1 MLFVAPLLLSLLHA
15 PAVLRRS
22 AAPTAGAA
30 AVGAYSPAAAAHPRS
45 PAPRMQFF
53 AKVKEINEANKMKT
67 VTKGAPPRVRGKRL
81 PADIVEVTQRF
92 KKEYT
97 RQQLEQLWGAL
108 VAAYGSEALA
118 REAVFSNPQIINPSY
133 TFCNTLLLSKDVLFE
148 MMGKE
153 EALDVMLK
161 NPAVL
166 QCGPSL
172 DTLGP
177 DEIKGFANIRG
188 LGNKIPESA
197 RLGLISF
204 TIGAALF
211 PVIATLLGFED
222 AASVAFAKPLVGIFF
237 SVLIEGSRII
247 IVGTIAKAKLAGDER
262 IERAQANEARRMGG
276 KKSTGRA
283 AAPARAR

>member
-1 MLFVAPLLLSLLHA
+1 
-15 PAVLRRS
+15 
-22 AAPTAGAA
+22 
-30 AVGAYSPAAAAHPRS
+30 
-45 PAPRMQFF
+45 
-53 AKVKEINEANKMKT
+53 
-67 VTKGAPPRVRGKRL
+67 
-81 PADIVEVTQRF
+81 
-92 KKEYT
+92 
-97 RQQLEQLWGAL
+97 
-108 VAAYGSEALA
+108 
-118 REAVFSNPQIINPSY
+118 
-133 TFCNTLLLSKDVLFE
+133 
-148 MMGKE
+148 MGKE

-166 QCGPSL
+166 QARLTETGWDWPRLAETAGRAEVDRLPQTLDTPRIAFVAAAQCGPSL

>member
-1 MLFVAPLLLSLLHA
+1 
-15 PAVLRRS
+15 
-22 AAPTAGAA
+22 
-30 AVGAYSPAAAAHPRS
+30 
-45 PAPRMQFF
+45 
-53 AKVKEINEANKMKT
+53 
-67 VTKGAPPRVRGKRL
+67 
-81 PADIVEVTQRF
+81 
-92 KKEYT
+92 
-97 RQQLEQLWGAL
+97 
-108 VAAYGSEALA
+108 
-118 REAVFSNPQIINPSY
+118 
-133 TFCNTLLLSKDVLFE
+133 
-148 MMGKE
+148 MGKE

-166 QCGPSL
+166 QARLTETGWDWPRLAETAGRGEVDRLPQTLDTPRIAFVAAAQCGPSL

-237 SVLIEGSRII
+237 SVLIEAPFFALPM
-247 IVGTIAKAKLAGDER
+247 VGTESHVPSVSSPPKMLFTILATEKRKA
-262 IERAQANEARRMGG
+262 M
-276 KKSTGRA
+276 
-283 AAPARAR
+283 P

>member
-1 MLFVAPLLLSLLHA
+1 
-15 PAVLRRS
+15 
-22 AAPTAGAA
+22 
-30 AVGAYSPAAAAHPRS
+30 
-45 PAPRMQFF
+45 MQFF
-53 AKVKEINEANKMKT
+53 AKVKEINEANKMKM

-166 QCGPSL
+166 QARLTETGRDWLRLAETGRDCRESRGGQIAPDPWHADERFAFVSAAQCGPSL

-262 IERAQANEARRMGG
+262 IERAQANTARRMGG